1 MLDRIERAGAIVV
14 EYGYVATALKRMGC
28 GPDFECDDN
37 DVTWMHRRIGDDDLY
52 FVAVPNEI
60 AKKVRCSFRV
70 YGKIPEL
77 WDPVSGSVRVVDAA
91 DFRSTADG
99 YTELTLDCPP
109 VHSVF
114 VVFRPPSKGSVSKAQ
129 GAVSKAQG
137 SVPVAIPVVG
147 TWDVAFREPMATS
160 DVATARFAD
169 LESWTR
175 SDNPDIRYFSGTASY
190 CMKFSLAANGAG
202 PQKKR
207 VCLDLG
213 TVKNIAE
220 VTINGRKYP
229 ALWKPPFT
237 VDITDALPAGWE
249 RLPDVPME
257 IEVKVTNYW
266 PNRLI
271 GDARLPDDCEWD
283 NGKKSRGYPLVKR
296 WPGWLKEGK
305 PSPTGRHAFSTCRLW
320 AADEQPLESG
330 LLGPVSVSVTE

>member
-1 MLDRIERAGAIVV
+1 
-14 EYGYVATALKRMGC
+14 
-28 GPDFECDDN
+28 
-37 DVTWMHRRIGDDDLY
+37 
-52 FVAVPNEI
+52 
-60 AKKVRCSFRV
+60 
-70 YGKIPEL
+70 
-77 WDPVSGSVRVVDAA
+77 
-91 DFRSTADG
+91 
-99 YTELTLDCPP
+99 
-109 VHSVF
+109 
-114 VVFRPPSKGSVSKAQ
+114 
-129 GAVSKAQG
+129 
-137 SVPVAIPVVG
+137 
-147 TWDVAFREPMATS
+147 
-160 DVATARFAD
+160 
-169 LESWTR
+169 
-175 SDNPDIRYFSGTASY
+175 
-190 CMKFSLAANGAG
+190 MKFSLAGNRVCPQGDG
-202 PQKKR
+202 VCPQKKR

-213 TVKNIAE
+213 AVKNIAE

-249 RLPDVPME
+249 RSPDVPME

-320 AADEQPLESG
+320 AADEQLLESG

>member
-1 MLDRIERAGAIVV
+1 M
-14 EYGYVATALKRMGC
+14 
-28 GPDFECDDN
+28 
-37 DVTWMHRRIGDDDLY
+37 
-52 FVAVPNEI
+52 
-60 AKKVRCSFRV
+60 AK
-70 YGKIPEL
+70 
-77 WDPVSGSVRVVDAA
+77 
-91 DFRSTADG
+91 
-99 YTELTLDCPP
+99 
-109 VHSVF
+109 
-114 VVFRPPSKGSVSKAQ
+114 
-129 GAVSKAQG
+129 
-137 SVPVAIPVVG
+137 
-147 TWDVAFREPMATS
+147 S

-237 VDITDALPAGWE
+237 VDITDALPDGWE
-249 RLPDVPME
+249 RLQNVPME